1 MKIYRLTIEEI
12 QDQGYENWAG
22 GDHEHDK
29 TVRKR
34 TVLDEM
40 FSNIDLVKEQLN
52 SIKEFNLTFH
62 EGYIHHKEDKDV
74 FSDFKLPTIDE
85 LTSRN
90 SVEVYVVKKSHSDED
105 FDEYSW
111 YSHFF
116 SFTLKEYDLKESII
130 KEVR

>member
-12 QDQGYENWAG
+12 QDQGYDNWTG

-29 TVRKR
+29 TVRNR

-40 FSNIDLVKEQLN
+40 FSNIDLISEQLN

-62 EGYIHHKEDKDV
+62 EGYIRHKEDKDV
-74 FSDFKLPTIDE
+74 FSGFTLPTIEE
-85 LTSRN
+85 LTSRS
-90 SVEVYVVKKSHSDED
+90 SVEVDVVKKSHSDED

-111 YSHFF
+111 YHHFF
-116 SFTLKEYDLKESII
+116 SFTLKEYDLKESIVE
-130 KEVR
+130 EVR